1 MKFFVIAAG
10 VALQATLLVLA
21 APYLKFQ
28 VGVVDFNL
36 NSWVW
41 VCFQSWAVY
50 FLAGCTLQGGIKG
63 FLGYLCGIIM
73 TVLIIAIAGPI
84 GGTMGFPVGVFVMV
98 VVAILCEK
106 VSLLSLIP
114 AWFVASGAFFS
125 QWKGIPAGSSLITE
139 CMKIGVPEFIA
150 GTVGLAFGWI
160 TVFWRGAYERKFM
173 KPAPAPAPARLET
186 ASR

>member
-1 MKFFVIAAG
+1 MKFLVIAAG

-28 VGVVDFNL
+28 AGGVDFNL

-50 FLAGCTLQGGIKG
+50 FMAGCSLSGGVKA

-73 TVLIIAIAGPI
+73 TVLIIAIAGPM
-84 GGTMGFPVGVFVMV
+84 GLGFPAGVFIMV

-125 QWKGIPAGSSLITE
+125 QWKGVPEGSTLIAA
-139 CMKIGVPEFIA
+139 CMKIGIPEFIA

-160 TVFWRGAYERKFM
+160 TVFWRGAYEQKFM
-173 KPAPAPAPARLET
+173 KPAPAATPTPRLET
-186 ASR
+186 TSV

>member
-28 VGVVDFNL
+28 AGGVDFNL

-50 FLAGCTLQGGIKG
+50 FMAGCTLQGGVKA
-63 FLGYLCGIIM
+63 FLGYICGIIM
-73 TVLIIAIAGPI
+73 TALIIAIAGPM
-84 GGTMGFPVGVFVMV
+84 GLGFPAGVFIMV

-106 VSLLSLIP
+106 VSLLSMIP

-125 QWKGIPAGSSLITE
+125 QWKGTIPADSTLIAE
-139 CMKIGVPEFIA
+139 IMKIGIPEFIA

-160 TVFWRGAYERKFM
+160 TVSWRGAYERKFM
-173 KPAPAPAPARLET
+173 KPSPAPARAAVLEA

>member
-1 MKFFVIAAG
+1 MKFLAIAAG

-21 APYLKFQ
+21 APYIKFKA
-28 VGVVDFNL
+28 GAVDFDL

-50 FLAGCTLQGGIKG
+50 FFSGCTLEGGAKA
-63 FLGYLCGIIM
+63 FLGYLSGIIM
-73 TVLIIAIAGPI
+73 TVLIILIAGP
-84 GGTMGFPVGVFVMV
+84 MGFPAGVFIMV

-106 VSLLSLIP
+106 VKWLSLIP

-125 QWKGIPAGSSLITE
+125 QWKGVPAGSTLVAE
-139 CMKIGVPEFIA
+139 CLKIGVPELIA

-160 TVFWRGAYERKFM
+160 TIFWRGAYERKFM
-173 KPAPAPAPARLET
+173 KP
-186 ASR
+186 